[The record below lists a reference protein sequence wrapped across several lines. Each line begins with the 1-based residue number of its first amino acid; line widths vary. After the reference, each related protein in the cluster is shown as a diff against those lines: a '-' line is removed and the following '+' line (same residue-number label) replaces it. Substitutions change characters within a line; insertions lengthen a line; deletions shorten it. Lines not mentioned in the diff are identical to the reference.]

1 MYTKTFLRK
10 VHARYYQLPN
20 EELSRVISD
29 YFFIILRQK
38 RVRNRLEAFY

>member
-20 EELSRVISD
+20 EELSRAISD
-29 YFFIILRQK
+29 YLK
-38 RVRNRLEAFY
+38 SKHNC